1 MSRTALKT
9 ETLAVAR
16 AKRAE
21 ADEKVPPTVM
31 GMDPGAHTGVALYRG
46 GTLVALET
54 ITPREIAAK
63 LADVMPAR
71 LVFEDSRLESFVW
84 TSASSKAAA
93 LKMARNVGQ
102 IDAWCTLI
110 TEICADLGIP
120 CHGISPKAKGAKVA
134 ADAFGRITGWEGRTN
149 GHERDAAMVAWRYR
163 HARA

>member
-71 LVFEDSRLESFVW
+71 LVFEDMLRHHLGDRSLVITRSGVQPG
-84 TSASSKAAA
+84 ASKA
-93 LKMARNVGQ
+93 
-102 IDAWCTLI
+102 
-110 TEICADLGIP
+110 
-120 CHGISPKAKGAKVA
+120 
-134 ADAFGRITGWEGRTN
+134 
-149 GHERDAAMVAWRYR
+149 RDAGT
-163 HARA
+163 